1 MDGAPF
7 RPPILGETNYSYC
20 KIEMQVYVQ
29 SIDDKALHS
38 IMHAYKIPI
47 AIKKRMYKKNE
58 QMNYYFNS
66 ANWNSEALNAIS
78 HL

>member
-47 AIKKRMYKKNE
+47 AIKKGCKRKT
-58 QMNYYFNS
+58 S
-66 ANWNSEALNAIS
+66 R
-78 HL
+78 